1 MVTRLGKISTL
12 PFGMVA
18 AGPGRATGR
27 VLENSPTA

>member
-12 PFGMVA
+12 RIGMVA